1 MAAHPFISGALEG
14 FYGRPWRQDQRLQ
27 LFQWLE
33 DWEGMNTYMYAP
45 KDDLYHRSNWRELY
59 PDNSL
64 KELKELIQSCP

>member
-45 KDDLYHRSNWRELY
+45 KRLS
-59 PDNSL
+59 PPS
-64 KELKELIQSCP
+64 IT